1 MKLLLYIIFFMK
13 KILLIRLS
21 SLGDV
26 IFNLPLAN
34 VLKNNGFEVSWL
46 VSEKG
51 IDIVKDNP
59 AVDKSILVP
68 LQKWKKE
75 GFTLNN
81 LREFFSILKQIRNEQ
96 YDIAIDTQMM
106 FKSMLWLRL
115 CGAKRT
121 ICFDKGKE
129 FSQFGGKEKIK
140 KPNNKKYNIHAIK
153 QHMTYAKYL
162 KLKGTGEIKFTLPE
176 SPVDVISKVDDLLK
190 DIDKSKP
197 MVVISPATTWRLKHW
212 NKDNWKILVD
222 AIQDK
227 CSLVFTGTEGDKDL
241 ISYIGGDNFTN
252 LAGKTNIK
260 DLIEIFS
267 RASLVIAPDSGSAH
281 VARATEKPAVISIF
295 CCTPPKV
302 YGPFGNDKKYFA
314 ICGNLKCQPCHT
326 RKCPLQGDGFEQC
339 VNFPKPEKI
348 INIVN
353 NVLQNERHSV

>member
-1 MKLLLYIIFFMK
+1 MK

-34 VLKNNGFEVSWL
+34 VLKKNGFEVTWL
-46 VSEKG
+46 VAEKG
-51 IDIVKDNP
+51 IDIVRDNP
-59 AVDKSILVP
+59 AVAKHVLVP
-68 LQKWKKE
+68 LQRWKKE
-75 GFTLNN
+75 GLTLNN
-81 LREFFSILKQIRNEQ
+81 VKEFFSILKQIRNEHF
-96 YDIAIDTQMM
+96 DIAIDTQMM
-106 FKSMLWLRL
+106 FKSMIWLKF

-129 FSQFGGKEKIK
+129 FSYLGGKEKIK
-140 KPNNKKYNIHAIK
+140 KPDNKKYKVHAIT

-162 KLKGTGEIKFTLPE
+162 KLEGTDEIKFTLPATTD
-176 SPVDVISKVDDLLK
+176 DVKQKVDNLLS
-190 DIDKSKP
+190 DIDNSKP
-197 MVVISPATTWRLKHW
+197 MVVIAPATTWKLKHW
-212 NKDNWKILVD
+212 NKDNWKKVVD
-222 AIQDK
+222 AIKDK
-227 CSLVFTGTEGDKDL
+227 CSLVFTGTENDKDL
-241 ISYIGGDNFTN
+241 ISYISGDNHLN

-267 RASLVIAPDSGSAH
+267 RATLVIAPDSGSAH
-281 VARATEKPAVISIF
+281 LARATEKPAVISIF

-326 RKCPLQGDGFEQC
+326 RKCPLSGDGFEQC

-353 NVLQNERHSV
+353 NVLQNLQHSV